1 VHDWWSPIIGV
12 VIGFLA
18 AWGVLQLTEHRR
30 RKRAQAVTR
39 RAIVAELRHTEL
51 ILSSTIV
58 NLSIGTDAVAD
69 AVREL
74 KILLEIGTERMLRTG
89 VLDLTMDQLE
99 ALRHL
104 QGISDQSAAEILRT
118 LWPTQRARPL
128 KVESPVLD
136 VLVVNPIHGF
146 GDVELQALSAIRWQM
161 HLVADEARLA
171 DEWLP
176 LASTMADT
184 NSQGRALATFDGTRE
199 SYRRR
204 AIVAV
209 RMIRDALGLLK
220 ATLEQRNQTAV
231 VTRRAR
237 ARRIAP
243 RSEVRSSQPARF
255 EPASIAAICAHV
267 TPRKRAG
274 ETGVAEH
281 LK

>member
-1 VHDWWSPIIGV
+1 VHDWWSPIIGTV
-12 VIGFLA
+12 VGFLT

-30 RKRAQAVTR
+30 RKRAQAVAR

-74 KILLEIGTERMLRTG
+74 KVLLEIGTERMLRTG
-89 VLDLTMDQLE
+89 VLDLATDQLE

-104 QGISDQSAAEILRT
+104 QGLSDQSAAEILRT
-118 LWPTQRARPL
+118 LRPTQRARPL
-128 KVESPVLD
+128 KVEAPVLD
-136 VLVVNPIHGF
+136 VLLANPTHCF

-161 HLVADEARLA
+161 HLLADEARLA

-184 NSQGRALATFDGTRE
+184 NQGRALATLDGTRE

-204 AIVAV
+204 AIIAL

-220 ATLEQRNQTAV
+220 AGLEQRNQTAV

-243 RSEVRSSQPARF
+243 RSEVR
-255 EPASIAAICAHV
+255 
-267 TPRKRAG
+267 
-274 ETGVAEH
+274 
-281 LK
+281 

>member
-1 VHDWWSPIIGV
+1 M
-12 VIGFLA
+12 
-18 AWGVLQLTEHRR
+18 
-30 RKRAQAVTR
+30 
-39 RAIVAELRHTEL
+39 AELRHTEL
-51 ILSSTIV
+51 ILSSVIV

-74 KILLEIGTERMLRTG
+74 KVLLEIGTERMLRTG
-89 VLDLTMDQLE
+89 VLDLTTDQLE

-118 LWPTQRARPL
+118 LWPMQRARPL

-136 VLVVNPIHGF
+136 VLLVNPIDGF

-161 HLVADEARLA
+161 HLLADEARLA
-171 DEWLP
+171 DEWP

-184 NSQGRALATFDGTRE
+184 DSQGRALAAFDSTRE

-237 ARRIAP
+237 ARRIVP
-243 RSEVRSSQPARF
+243 RSEAR
-255 EPASIAAICAHV
+255 
-267 TPRKRAG
+267 
-274 ETGVAEH
+274 
-281 LK
+281 

>member
-1 VHDWWSPIIGV
+1 MHDWWSPIVGA

-30 RKRAQAVTR
+30 RTRAQAVTR

-51 ILSSTIV
+51 ILSSVIV

-74 KILLEIGTERMLRTG
+74 KVLLEIGTERMLRTG
-89 VLDLTMDQLE
+89 VLDLTTDQLE

-136 VLVVNPIHGF
+136 VLLVNPLTGF
-146 GDVELQALSAIRWQM
+146 GDVELQVLSAIRWQM
-161 HLVADEARLA
+161 HLLADEARLA

-184 NSQGRALATFDGTRE
+184 NSQGRALTTFDGTRE

-220 ATLEQRNQTAV
+220 APLEHRNQTAV

-243 RSEVRSSQPARF
+243 RSEVR
-255 EPASIAAICAHV
+255 
-267 TPRKRAG
+267 
-274 ETGVAEH
+274 
-281 LK
+281 

>member
-1 VHDWWSPIIGV
+1 MHDWWSPIIGTV
-12 VIGFLA
+12 VGFLT

-30 RKRAQAVTR
+30 RKRAQAVAR

-74 KILLEIGTERMLRTG
+74 KVLLEIGTERMLRTG
-89 VLDLTMDQLE
+89 VLDLATDQLE

-104 QGISDQSAAEILRT
+104 QGVSDQSAAEILRT

-128 KVESPVLD
+128 KVEAPVLD
-136 VLVVNPIHGF
+136 VLLANPTHCF

-161 HLVADEARLA
+161 HLLADEARLA

-184 NSQGRALATFDGTRE
+184 NSQGRALATLDGTRE

-204 AIVAV
+204 AIVAL

-220 ATLEQRNQTAV
+220 AGLEQRNQTAV
-231 VTRRAR
+231 VTRRGR

-243 RSEVRSSQPARF
+243 RSEVR
-255 EPASIAAICAHV
+255 
-267 TPRKRAG
+267 
-274 ETGVAEH
+274 
-281 LK
+281 